1 MNDDIK
7 SAIAVLTEHAKEII
21 AGSYRNVD
29 RIFGLTDKTK
39 NSPEISE
46 LAETFGMMSVKV
58 EAREYALEQTI
69 GELKEEKA
77 QVEHLSQI
85 RSQFAS
91 IFINVVLLLT
101 FYTFVLGIL
110 DTGFFTRLAH
120 AGMIRNVISRII
132 EVAALL
138 IVFRMIRGSRLP
150 LRDFGVTF
158 SRWKRSVTE
167 SVAVSALVIGV
178 LVLVKF
184 LANQYSPGT
193 FRESQIFDM
202 KYFNLSYV
210 AYIVVAPLQEF
221 IARGTA
227 QSTLERLFVGKNKGF
242 LAIVVTSFLFGSLHV
257 YSSFHLA
264 IAAVLSGWLW
274 GWMYNRQKSLVG
286 VGLSHFLIGNAAG
299 LMGYWTFF

>member
-1 MNDDIK
+1 MNEDIK
-7 SAIAVLTEHAKEII
+7 SAVAVLTEHAKEII

-29 RIFGLTDKTK
+29 RIFRLTDHTK

-69 GELKEEKA
+69 EELKEKKA
-77 QVEHLSQI
+77 HVEHLSLI
-85 RSQFAS
+85 RSQLAS
-91 IFINVVLLLT
+91 IFISVVLLLT

-110 DTGFFTRLAH
+110 DMDFFTRLAY
-120 AGMIRNVISRII
+120 AGTIRNIISRCI
-132 EVAALL
+132 EIAALV
-138 IVFRMIRGSRLP
+138 IVIRMIRASKLP
-150 LRDFGVTF
+150 LKDFGVTI
-158 SRWKRSVTE
+158 SGWRKAVPE
-167 SVAVSALVIGV
+167 SLLVSFLVIGL
-178 LVLVKF
+178 LVLSKF
-184 LANQYSPGT
+184 LANKYSPGA
-193 FRESQIFDM
+193 FREPKIFDLN
-202 KYFNLSYV
+202 YFSFSYIT
-210 AYIVVAPLQEF
+210 YIVVAPLQEF

-227 QSTLERLFVGKNKGF
+227 QSTLERLFIGKNKGF
-242 LAIVVTSFLFGSLHV
+242 LAIIVTSFLFGSLHV

-264 IAAVLSGWLW
+264 IAAVLTGWLW

>member
-7 SAIAVLTEHAKEII
+7 SAVAVLTEHAKEII

-29 RIFGLTDKTK
+29 RIFRLTDKTK

-69 GELKEEKA
+69 GELKEKKA
-77 QVEHLSQI
+77 HVEELCMI
-85 RSQFAS
+85 RSQLVS
-91 IFINVVLLLT
+91 IFVSVVLLLT

-120 AGMIRNVISRII
+120 AGTIRNIISRTI
-132 EVAALL
+132 EVTALL
-138 IVFRMIRGSRLP
+138 IVFRMIRSSKLP
-150 LRDFGVTF
+150 LKDFGVTF
-158 SRWKRSVTE
+158 SGWRRSVPE
-167 SVAVSALVIGV
+167 SIVVSAVVVGV
-178 LVLVKF
+178 LILAKF
-184 LANQYSPGT
+184 LTNKYSPGT
-193 FRESQIFDM
+193 FRESQIFDLN
-202 KYFNLSYV
+202 YFSLSYV
-210 AYIVVAPLQEF
+210 TYIVVAPLQEF
-221 IARGTA
+221 IARGTT
-227 QSTLERLFVGKNKGF
+227 QSTLERLFVGKNKGW
-242 LAIVVTSFLFGSLHV
+242 LAIIVTSFLFGSLHV

-264 IAAVLSGWLW
+264 IAAVLTGWLW
-274 GWMYNRQKSLVG
+274 GWMYNRQRSLVG